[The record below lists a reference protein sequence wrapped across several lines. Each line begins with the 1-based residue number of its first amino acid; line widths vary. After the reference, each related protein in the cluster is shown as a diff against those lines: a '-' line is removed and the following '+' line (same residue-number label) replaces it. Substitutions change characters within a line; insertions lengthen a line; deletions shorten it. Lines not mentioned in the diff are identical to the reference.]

1 MVNGLE
7 LFQEAFKNFSNQY
20 ILIGGTACDLLL
32 DEAGLTFRATR
43 DLDIVLCI
51 EVLEES
57 FVRHFWRF
65 VNDGGY
71 EIKEKTQSHARSLYR
86 FSKPTQSSYPSVL
99 ELFSRRPEI
108 FQNLDLDQ
116 ITPVAVAEDR
126 VSLSAILL
134 DDQYYDFIQ
143 AQRIEQAG
151 ISLLSAPGLIA
162 LKAKA
167 WLDLSERKQKGE
179 QVDGSDIRKHKND
192 VFRLF
197 QIVEPAPLPDVPEQ
211 IRQDMELFLSAMEI
225 DEVDLKQLGIKM
237 AAKSDVL
244 AGLRIIYCT

>member
-7 LFQEAFKNFSNQY
+7 LFQEAFENFSNQY

-57 FVRHFWRF
+57 FVRRFWRF

-71 EIKEKTQSHARSLYR
+71 EIKEKTQSHTRSLYR

-197 QIVEPAPLPDVPEQ
+197 QIVEPAPQPDVPEQ
-211 IRQDMELFLSAMEI
+211 IRQDMQLNLSAMEI

>member
-1 MVNGLE
+1 MVNGVE

-57 FVRHFWRF
+57 FVRRFWRF

-71 EIKEKTQSHARSLYR
+71 EIKEKAQSHARCLYR
-86 FSKPTQSSYPSVL
+86 FAKPTRLYFPSVL

-151 ISLLSAPGLIA
+151 LSLLSASGLIA

-179 QVDGSDIRKHKND
+179 SVDGADIRKHKND

-197 QIVEPAPLPDVPEQ
+197 QIFDPAPLSDVPEQ
-211 IRQDMELFLSAMEI
+211 ISQDMELFLSAMENE
-225 DEVDLKQLGIKM
+225 EVDLRQLGIRM
-237 AAKSDVL
+237 AIKSDVL

>member
-32 DEAGLTFRATR
+32 DEAGLPFRATR

-51 EVLEES
+51 EALADS
-57 FVRHFWRF
+57 FVRRFWQF
-65 VNDGGY
+65 VDDGGY
-71 EIKEKTQSHARSLYR
+71 EIKEKTQSHARCLYR
-86 FSKPTQSSYPSVL
+86 FSKPAQSSYPSVL

-108 FQNLDLDQ
+108 FQDMDLDQ

-151 ISLLSAPGLIA
+151 LSLLSAPGLIA

-179 QVDGSDIRKHKND
+179 PVDGSDIRKHKND

-197 QIVEPAPLPDVPEQ
+197 QIVEPAPLPGAPEQ

-225 DEVDLKQLGIKM
+225 EEVDLKQLGGRM
-237 AAKSDVL
+237 AVKSDIL
-244 AGLRIIYCT
+244 AGLRIIYCS